1 MKTEICERL
10 GIEFPIFA
18 FSHCR
23 DVVAAVSRAGGLGVL
38 GAVAYS
44 PEQLEL
50 ELKWIDE
57 HVDGKPY
64 GVDTVIPAK
73 YIGKDQGDITK
84 EQLDQMITPAHR
96 KWINDLLDRNG
107 VPPLPDDVEE
117 IEGLLGWSASGGR
130 AHFEV
135 AMNHPIALIANA
147 LGPPPEDIISQAH
160 DKGVMVAA
168 LCGTVRQAIKQK
180 TAGVDIVIASGYEAG
195 GHTGEIGSM
204 VLLPQVVDAVA
215 PTPVLGAGGIGSGRQ
230 MAAAMAMGAAGV
242 WDRLDLAHHRGVRL
256 DSIARRQAIGRR
268 FDRDG
273 ALALHQRQT
282 RPSAQDSLH
291 ACVGRGPGVSGLPA
305 DASSVHGH
313 SRSYATHYA
322 LRADGRRGFGF
333 TPRNARGSGRRPD
346 EHAQAC
352 ASGHRRNGWRVHR
365 RGRAGLRP
373 ALRFGLTHRD
383 HLHCRLTSRT
393 RFASLPVRFAFK

>member
-38 GAVAYS
+38 GALAFS

-57 HVDGKPY
+57 HIDGKPY

-73 YIGKDQGDITK
+73 YIGKDEGDMTK
-84 EQLDQMITPAHR
+84 EQLEQMITPAHR
-96 KWINDLLDRNG
+96 KWVNDLLERHG
-107 VPPLPDDVEE
+107 VPQLPDDVETM
-117 IEGLLGWSASGGR
+117 EGLLGWSASGGR

-147 LGPPPEDIISQAH
+147 LGPPPEDIISKAH

-168 LCGTVRQAIKQK
+168 LCGTVPQALKQK
-180 TAGVDIVIASGYEAG
+180 AAGVDIVIASGHEAG

-215 PTPVLGAGGIGSGRQ
+215 PTPVLSAGGIGSGRQ
-230 MAAAMAMGAAGV
+230 MAAAMTMGASGV
-242 WDRLDLAHHRGVRL
+242 WAGSIWLTTEES
-256 DSIARRQAIGRR
+256 DSIPALVDKLLEADSAQTVRSRCVSGKPARLLKTAYTRAWEEDPECPGYLPMPLQLMATAEATQRIGR
-268 FDRDG
+268 FAQTG
-273 ALALHQRQT
+273 AEGSDALLGTPVGQVVGQMNTRKPARQVVEEMVSEYIDAVE
-282 RPSAQDSLH
+282 R
-291 ACVGRGPGVSGLPA
+291 VSGLLA
-305 DASSVHGH
+305 DS
-313 SRSYATHYA
+313 
-322 LRADGRRGFGF
+322 D
-333 TPRNARGSGRRPD
+333 
-346 EHAQAC
+346 
-352 ASGHRRNGWRVHR
+352 
-365 RGRAGLRP
+365 
-373 ALRFGLTHRD
+373 
-383 HLHCRLTSRT
+383 
-393 RFASLPVRFAFK
+393 